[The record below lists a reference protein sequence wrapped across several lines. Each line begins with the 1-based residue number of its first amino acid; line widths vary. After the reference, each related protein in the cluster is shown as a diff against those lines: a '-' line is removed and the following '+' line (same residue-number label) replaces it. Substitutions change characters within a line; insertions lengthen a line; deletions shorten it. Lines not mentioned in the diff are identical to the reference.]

1 MMIIHK
7 LSIDLATREPPAR
20 IDAVQSDCGRNLAL
34 LLHTNGIPWPIP
46 AEVTAT
52 VGYCRPDGTGGA
64 YDTLA
69 DGSSAW
75 SAEGNLLTI
84 SLAPQVLAIPGETAL
99 SVLLRSGEKAV
110 STFDMILQVQP
121 GIPDRITKPDFG
133 ASLSPYPATEDAL
146 KDIGTRIMDGR
157 IGSVVL
163 LGDSITDGAGGTG
176 YNGSYTDAPSTNA
189 TGYCWANAFKK
200 FLEKR
205 YGTTV
210 TNMGIYGSSLFDQQP
225 AAQEVLTKQDFVIWL
240 TGTNDRNNPEAYKNA
255 LPGAIHALREQCAGL
270 LVISGIPATN
280 ADERAHQVN
289 MQKMDELIMTAAAR
303 TVPHFSMYQAFVHHC
318 GTLGIDLC
326 DCFADHV
333 HPNDLGYC
341 MMFTLL
347 CQKLGLPLD
356 PYTDYGSEGS
366 WWTGTNN
373 STEEILLMDS
383 TDDYLKTPHDAV
395 GLDAG
400 IVPLALMDNY
410 DATARTTA
418 LSGRHITRASLDV
431 RTPGTITFGV
441 VDLNQVGLAAPT
453 YLRTRTFNISS
464 TGTVDFQLDMDIGDH
479 QTLAV
484 QTAADTG
491 QLGFVVCPGDLFIWM
506 SQDFAAGAYGSTLIL
521 HGKIY
526 GI

>member
-7 LSIDLATREPPAR
+7 LSIDLATREPPVR

-75 SAEGNLLTI
+75 SAAGNLLTI
-84 SLAPQVLAIPGETAL
+84 ALAPQVLAVPGETAL

-110 STFDMILQVQP
+110 STFDLILQVQP
-121 GIPDRITKPDFG
+121 GITGRITKPDSD

-146 KDIGTRIMDGR
+146 KDIGARIMDGR

-176 YNGSYTDAPSTNA
+176 YNGSYTDAPSTNTA
-189 TGYCWANAFKK
+189 GYCWANAFKK
-200 FLEKR
+200 FLEER

-210 TNMGIYGSSLFDQQP
+210 TNMGMYGSSLFAQQP
-225 AAQEVLTKQDFVIWL
+225 AAQEVLTKKDFVIWL
-240 TGTNDRNNPEAYKNA
+240 TGTNDRNNPDTYKNA
-255 LPGAIHALREQCAGL
+255 LHGTIHALREQCAGL
-270 LVISGIPATN
+270 LVISNIPATD

-318 GTLGIDLC
+318 GTLGIDLS

-333 HPNDLGYC
+333 HPNDLGYSI
-341 MMFTLL
+341 MFTLL
-347 CQKLGLPLD
+347 CRKLGLPLD
-356 PYTDYGSEGS
+356 PYTDYSCDGS
-366 WWTGTNN
+366 WWTGANN
-373 STEEILLMDS
+373 SGEEILLLDS
-383 TDDYLKTPHDAV
+383 TDDYPKTPHDKV
-395 GLDAG
+395 SLNPS
-400 IVPLALMDNY
+400 IIPLPLMDSY

-431 RTPGTITFGV
+431 RVPGQITFGI
-441 VDLNQVGLAAPT
+441 VDLNQVGVAAPT
-453 YLRTRTFNISS
+453 YLVSKTFTASS
-464 TGTVDFQLDMDIGDH
+464 TGSVDFLLNVDIGDH

-484 QTAADTG
+484 QTPTDTG
-491 QLGFVVCPGDLFIWM
+491 QLGFVVCPGDLFVW
-506 SQDFAAGAYGSTLIL
+506 QNKDFAAGACSTTLIL